1 MSVTK
6 STVFPGPE
14 RFFVCGCF
22 FTHNIFLKKFK
33 QHVTYFEDDKL
44 FKSSWKE
51 ILMKKGCQNEEE
63 LDAALVQVKAEVER
77 RKLRGSQLLE
87 RKEKISA
94 GYKPLYP
101 HLYTLQESYFAPEF
115 LKIVEY
121 CQSMSASS
129 EGLVKRLTKE
139 KANRVFSFPVFT
151 AEFCDQFVEEIA
163 HFENSTLPKGR
174 PNTMNNYGVLLME
187 LGFDINFLNPLRIDY
202 LAPITSLLY
211 PDVGGNSLDS
221 HRAFVVKY
229 KLGED
234 VDLNYHYDNAEV
246 TINVSLGKE
255 FSDGE
260 LYFGDM
266 RQMPCNETRYTR
278 FQHQKSIGLLH
289 RGQHM
294 HGAMPISDGERYNL
308 IIWMRSSQQ
317 RNQLCPMC
325 DEKPNLVESM
335 GYGDG
340 FTDKQRMEE
349 NNSSQETVEMCAAL

>member
-1 MSVTK
+1 MAAGAAVVNSV
-6 STVFPGPE
+6 E
-14 RFFVCGCF
+14 RFWVCGCF
-22 FTHNIFLKKFK
+22 FTHNIFLKKYK
-33 QHVTYFEDDKL
+33 QHVTYFDDSNL
-44 FKSSWKE
+44 FKSTWRE
-51 ILMKKGCQNEEE
+51 ALMKRGCKDEDE
-63 LDAALVQVKAEVER
+63 LDAALIKVKAEVER
-77 RKLRGSQLLE
+77 RKQRGIQLLE

-94 GYKPLYP
+94 GYKPLHP
-101 HLYTLQESYFAPEF
+101 PLYTLQESYLAPEF

-121 CQSMSASS
+121 CQSNDATE
-129 EGLVKRLTKE
+129 EGLAKRLTRE
-139 KANRVFSFPVFT
+139 NASQVFSFPVFT
-151 AEFCDQFVEEIA
+151 AEFCDRFVEEIT
-163 HFENSTLPKGR
+163 HFENSPLPKGR

-187 LGFDINFLNPLRIDY
+187 LGFDGNFLNPLRMDY
-202 LAPITSLLY
+202 LAPIASLLY

-221 HRAFVVKY
+221 HRAFIVKY

-234 VDLNYHYDNAEV
+234 VDLNYHFDNAEV

-266 RQMPCNETRYTR
+266 RQMPRDETKYAR
-278 FQHQKSIGLLH
+278 FEHKKTIGLLH

-294 HGAMPISDGERYNL
+294 HGAMPISEGERYNL

-325 DEKPNLVESM
+325 DEKPDLVESV

-340 FTDKQRMEE
+340 FTDEGGTEE
-349 NNSSQETVEMCAAL
+349 GSPSHETVEMCAAL